1 MKEEFFI
8 KIISE
13 ISKLCYDL
21 EEKES
26 NEKNEDNGVILE
38 LDDILDFYSDRKE
51 LDDYLI
57 GLTNTTLNTICALMD
72 FGRRYENKVLPI
84 NLDKYFNKYYL
95 PYWFEQNKGQKKEYI
110 SSYLADKSPVL
121 PRYLNRAKELLFY
134 SKNDNIELTHECGG
148 SLCLEDSDGI
158 EQIDSH
164 EYELHLACL
173 KCGSKVNKIVDKDYL
188 NHSI

>member
-13 ISKLCYDL
+13 ISNLCYDL
-21 EEKES
+21 QEKES
-26 NEKNEDNGVILE
+26 NEKVEDDGVILDV
-38 LDDILDFYSDRKE
+38 DDILEHYSNREE
-51 LDDYLI
+51 LEDYLT
-57 GLTNTTLNTICALMD
+57 GLTDTTLNTICALME

-95 PYWFEQNKGQKKEYI
+95 PYWFEKNKGEEKEDT
-110 SSYLADKSPVL
+110 SSYLADKSLVL
-121 PRYLNRAKELLFY
+121 PRYLNRAKEILFY

-158 EQIDSH
+158 EQIDSY
-164 EYELHLACL
+164 EYELHLECL
-173 KCGSKVNKIVDKDYL
+173 RCGFKANKIVDKDYF
-188 NHSI
+188 NQRI